1 VDTKKS
7 NRISLAE
14 FESNVKT
21 EQQFKD
27 ADTDGDGLAS
37 KEEMQAY
44 VTANN
49 INLDVERLF

>member
-1 VDTKKS
+1 M
-7 NRISLAE
+7 AE